1 MVDLNANQS
10 FTDTHFQ
17 LVLMN
22 VNLSAVMEERDIFAA
37 DILDT
42 STRDVIIKNAC
53 DKRDEAVETKNTAEV
68 DLARQRI
75 ELMQVKRRIRRREKL
90 LNYNSPKCRSTH
102 SCWTQCST
110 RRGWASSWTR
120 WRSTS

>member
-1 MVDLNANQS
+1 M
-10 FTDTHFQ
+10 T
-17 LVLMN
+17 

-42 STRDVIIKNAC
+42 STRDVMIKNAC

-75 ELMQVKRRIRRREKL
+75 ELMQVKDNWKEGETVSNL
-90 LNYNSPKCRSTH
+90 
-102 SCWTQCST
+102 
-110 RRGWASSWTR
+110 
-120 WRSTS
+120 

>member
-75 ELMQVKRRIRRREKL
+75 ELMQVKE
-90 LNYNSPKCRSTH
+90 N
-102 SCWTQCST
+102 
-110 RRGWASSWTR
+110 
-120 WRSTS
+120 